1 MKSRLSIT
9 LCQKNLLTEKKPDE
23 LEKYFSICYVLE
35 G

>member
-9 LCQKNLLTEKKPDE
+9 LCQKNILTEKKTDE
-23 LEKYFSICYVLE
+23 LEKYFSISYVRE